1 MVDNRL
7 DLLAQELEF
16 VPKSEEREA
25 LESLLRGRGVFL
37 CPTNRPWPFS
47 MAIIVHCLLASSLAG
62 CLVGSL

>member
-25 LESLLRGRGVFL
+25 LESLLRGMGVFCVL
-37 CPTNRPWPFS
+37 QTGLGPFQWE
-47 MAIIVHCLLASSLAG
+47 
-62 CLVGSL
+62 